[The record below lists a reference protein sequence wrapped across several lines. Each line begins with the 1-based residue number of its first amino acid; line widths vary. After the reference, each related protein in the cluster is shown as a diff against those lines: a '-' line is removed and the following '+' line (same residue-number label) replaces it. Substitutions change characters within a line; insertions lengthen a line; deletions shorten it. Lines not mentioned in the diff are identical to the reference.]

1 MSPTILIFGGTG
13 CLGRHLIERYLPTHR
28 IINFSRDEHK
38 HWGLDQ
44 EIGTGKVTHVIGD
57 AIDPILVK
65 QTLLKY
71 QPEIVF
77 ILHALK
83 HVDRCQ
89 ENIHACIQTN
99 LFSIKNVLD
108 CIHECSFQLPS
119 LRKVLFTSTDKAPS
133 PINVYGMCKAICEE
147 LMVEKARFLSTIKFV
162 VVRYGNVLNST
173 SSLLPSLVRNTS
185 DIYYITDVRMTR
197 FWMTIEQ
204 ACDTVQ
210 YALEHG
216 ESGEVIIPKL
226 RSFYIKDLIE
236 YVASL
241 KGKQVKIM
249 GLRPGERLYE
259 TLINDTQSIRTVE
272 KKDYYHIQPYYRPPS
287 PAPSPFTYD
296 SNTDLIQDPQ
306 ELLTEFHK
314 MGLKK

>member
-1 MSPTILIFGGTG
+1 MESILIFGGSG
-13 CLGRHLIERYLPTHR
+13 CLGKHLIDKYLGKYR

-38 HWGLDQ
+38 HWGLDKD
-44 EIGTGKVTHVIGD
+44 IGVGKIQHVIGD
-57 AIDPILVK
+57 AIDPIVVK

-71 QPEIVF
+71 QPSMIF

-89 ENIHACIQTN
+89 ENLHACIQTN
-99 LFSIKNVLD
+99 LLSVKNVLD
-108 CIHECSFQLPS
+108 CIHECSYQLPK
-119 LRKVLFTSTDKAPS
+119 LKKVLFTSTDKAPS

-147 LMVEKARFLSTIKFV
+147 LMIEKARFLESIKFV
-162 VVRYGNVLNST
+162 IVRYGNVLNST
-173 SSLLPSLVRNTS
+173 ASLLPSLVRNTS

-204 ACDTVQ
+204 ACETIQ
-210 YALEHG
+210 YALEYG

-236 YVASL
+236 YVAKL
-241 KGKQVKIM
+241 KNKEVKIM

-259 TLINDTQSIRTVE
+259 TLINDTQSIRTID
-272 KKDYYHIQPYYRPPS
+272 KGAYYHIQPFYKKC
-287 PAPSPFTYD
+287 ALIEPFVYD
-296 SNTDLIQDPQ
+296 SNRDLIVDAN
-306 ELLTEFHK
+306 ELVSEFKK
-314 MGLKK
+314 MGIE